1 MAKLA
6 VRKSVHMNITSKS
19 RKHVD
24 KLDFWR
30 HFDFRRFFSFIEI
43 LKFCWCGH
51 GGGRKE
57 RERLRERSI
66 TQEEPN
72 GASGRE
78 SRESSWMTVMTF
90 DETRDIFTSVFY
102 IYWLIQQAPDV
113 LYLFPYLVRV
123 HQQFSLFS
131 LCEYQTIQSLSIKC
145 INGLTSW

>member
-6 VRKSVHMNITSKS
+6 VRKSVHMNITSES

-30 HFDFRRFFSFIEI
+30 HFDFRCFFLFYRNTQI
-43 LKFCWCGH
+43 LLMRTRWGK
-51 GGGRKE
+51 KE

-131 LCEYQTIQSLSIKC
+131 LCEKQTRQFNPFPL
-145 INGLTSW
+145 NV